1 MTQPLDPSA
10 TGALPRSS
18 GLVLPRRTLLSGAGA
33 AAAASMLPSAF
44 GNQAGAAGDAELRI
58 ALIGCGGR
66 GTGAAVQA
74 LNAAG
79 NARLVTMADAFDD
92 RMQGSLA
99 EISKRH
105 PDNVDVPP
113 ERMHVGFDAF
123 KKAIDEDIDVVIM
136 ATPPGFRP
144 AHFEY
149 AVAKG
154 KHVFME
160 KPVAV
165 DGPGIRKV
173 LEAARSAK
181 EQKLCVGVGLQRH
194 HSQKYQQTIAAIED
208 GAIGRPIM
216 ARVYWNSSG
225 VWVKPREEGQTEMTY
240 QMRNWYYF
248 NWLCGDQIV
257 EQHIHNLDVG
267 NWCMGGVPV
276 KAQGMGGRLV
286 RTGPKYGEIYDHHA
300 VEYTYA
306 NGAKMISQCRHH
318 PGTKATVNEFAEGS
332 EGTVDFGKGRITGY
346 DGSKWRHDGDTDHY
360 QKEHDV
366 LFDAIRTGKE
376 HNEAV
381 NGAHATLTSI
391 LGRMCTYSGQEIT
404 WEQALNSKRV
414 LAPGDDLSALTFDT
428 VPKSAPDADGLY
440 PIPMPGQYEVI

>member
-1 MTQPLDPSA
+1 MTQPNHPNLRRRSLLK
-10 TGALPRSS
+10 GAS
-18 GLVLPRRTLLSGAGA
+18 A
-33 AAAASMLPSAF
+33 AAAASVLPTAF
-44 GNQAGAAGDAELRI
+44 GQERGAAGDAELRI

-66 GTGAAVQA
+66 GTGAASQA
-74 LNAAG
+74 LKAAG

-92 RMQGSLA
+92 RMQGALG
-99 EISKRH
+99 ELTKRH
-105 PDNVDVPP
+105 PDNVDVPK

-123 KKAIDEDIDVVIM
+123 QKAIDEDVDVVVM

-165 DGPGIRKV
+165 DGPGVRAV

-194 HSQKYQQTIAAIED
+194 HSPKYKAAIAAVED
-208 GAIGRPIM
+208 GAIGRPVM
-216 ARVYWNSSG
+216 ARVYWNSAG
-225 VWVKPREEGQTEMTY
+225 VWVKPRKEGQSEMTY

-248 NWLCGDQIV
+248 NWLCGDHIV

-267 NWCMGGVPV
+267 NWAMGGVPV
-276 KAQGMGGRLV
+276 KAAGMGGRLV
-286 RTGPKYGEIYDHHA
+286 RTGEKFGEIYDHHA

-306 NGAKMISQCRHH
+306 SGAKMISQCRHH

-332 EGTVDFGKGRITGY
+332 EGTVNFGSARIEGY
-346 DGSKWRHDGDTDHY
+346 DGSKWRYEGEGGDPY
-360 QKEHDV
+360 QIEHDV

-414 LAPGDDLSALTFDT
+414 LAPGTDVAKLTFDT
-428 VPKSAPDADGLY
+428 APLSKPDANGLY
-440 PIPMPGQYEVI
+440 PIPMPGQYEII

>member
-1 MTQPLDPSA
+1 MTQPQSPGNAGPGTTDFI
-10 TGALPRSS
+10 
-18 GLVLPRRTLLSGAGA
+18 LPRRTLLRGAGA
-33 AAAASMLPSAF
+33 AAAASMIPSAMAH
-44 GNQAGAAGDAELRI
+44 QAGPAGDAELRI

-79 NARLVTMADAFDD
+79 KARIVTMADAFED
-92 RMQGSLA
+92 RMMGSMETIA
-99 EISKRH
+99 KSH
-105 PDNVDVPP
+105 PDGVDVPA
-113 ERMHVGFDAF
+113 ERRHVGFDAF
-123 KKAIDEDIDVVIM
+123 KKAIDEDVDVVIM

-144 AHFEY
+144 AHFAY
-149 AVAKG
+149 AVEKG
-154 KHVFME
+154 RHVFME

-173 LEAARSAK
+173 LAAAQVAK
-181 EQKLCVGVGLQRH
+181 DKKLCVGVGLQRH
-194 HSQKYQQTIAAIED
+194 HSFKYQQTIAAIED
-208 GAIGRPIM
+208 GAIGRPVM

-225 VWVKPREEGQTEMTY
+225 VWVRPRKAGQSEMTF

-248 NWLCGDQIV
+248 NWLCGDHIV

-267 NWCMGGVPV
+267 NWMMGGVPV

-286 RTGPKYGEIYDHHA
+286 RTGSEHGEIYDHHA

-318 PGTKATVNEFAEGS
+318 PGTKATVNEFGAGS
-332 EGTVDFGKGRITGY
+332 EGTVNFGRGSIENY
-346 DGSKWRHDGDTDHY
+346 DGTKWRFEGDDSAHY
-360 QKEHDV
+360 QREHDV

-381 NGAHATLTSI
+381 TGAHATLTAI
-391 LGRMCTYSGQEIT
+391 LGRMCTYSGQEIS
-404 WEQALNSKRV
+404 WEKALNSTRR
-414 LAPGDDLSALTFDT
+414 LAPDMEMDKLTWDT
-428 VPKSAPDADGLY
+428 MPKSVPGADGQY
-440 PIPMPGQYEVI
+440 PIAMPGQYEII